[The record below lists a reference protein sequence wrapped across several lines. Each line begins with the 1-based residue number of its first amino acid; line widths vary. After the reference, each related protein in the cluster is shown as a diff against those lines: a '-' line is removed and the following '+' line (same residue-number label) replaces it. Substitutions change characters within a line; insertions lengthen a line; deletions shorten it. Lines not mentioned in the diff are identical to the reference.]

1 MSSETLGS
9 PSAPSATGGNSAAAS
24 RNRNDSSASGMIY
37 FSPNLV
43 IPHQQHEPE
52 SPSPSVLNNNNN
64 SQSTVNSNSQSSNNN
79 DSTSGGTTTDNNHE
93 PNNNNGSESTVNG
106 NLLSGNNNNNA
117 SGSTTT
123 NDNNETAADDFPSH
137 LICPIALEPPIEG
150 VTFGVPNR
158 DGSTHPQAFEYSA
171 LFRFI
176 STTGVGIAVRRVRHP
191 ITRRKV
197 PRDQALQLVKPVS
210 PEIQQQ
216 INRERTRRN
225 LTMNVENPIG
235 QADHILYTQM
245 LAIVH
250 NP

>member
-24 RNRNDSSASGMIY
+24 RNRSDSSASGMI
-37 FSPNLV
+37 FFPPNLV
-43 IPHQQHEPE
+43 IPHQQHEAE
-52 SPSPSVLNNNNN
+52 SPSPSALNNNNN
-64 SQSTVNSNSQSSNNN
+64 CHQSTVNSNSQSSNNN
-79 DSTSGGTTTDNNHE
+79 DSTSEGTTTDNNHE
-93 PNNNNGSESTVNG
+93 PNNNNGIESTVNS
-106 NLLSGNNNNNA
+106 NLLSGNN
-117 SGSTTT
+117 GSTTT

-137 LICPIALEPPIEG
+137 LICPIALEPPIEA
-150 VTFGVPNR
+150 VTFGVLNR
-158 DGSTHPQAFEYSA
+158 NGSTHPQAFEYSA

-197 PRDQALQLVKPVS
+197 RRDQALQLVKPVS

-216 INRERTRRN
+216 INQERTCRN